1 MTAKKKKE
9 KNRVKELREETLFLK
24 RKNRLFLESNV
35 AKTKDYS
42 LISGP
47 QLWPLTITTS
57 GATSGSPEVRK
68 TDQSDIIERYRGWFK
83 LEK

>member
-1 MTAKKKKE
+1 M
-9 KNRVKELREETLFLK
+9 FLK
-24 RKNRLFLESNV
+24 RKIRLFLESNAV
-35 AKTKDYS
+35 KTKDYS

-47 QLWPLTITTS
+47 QLWPLTITAS

-68 TDQSDIIERYRGWFK
+68 TDQSDIIERCSSWFQ